1 MEIIPLES
9 EPNQQVLVIL
19 GNQEC
24 TIAVY
29 SRGGYLFMDLMV
41 GSTPVF
47 AGAICNH
54 GANIVPFATELFKG
68 SLHFYDTEG
77 HSRPVWDKL
86 KERFMLLYLDEGESL
101 PEELAY

>member
-19 GNQEC
+19 DNQEC

-29 SRGGYLFMDLMV
+29 SRGGHLFMDLMV
-41 GSTPVF
+41 GQSAVF
-47 AGAICNH
+47 AGAICNN
-54 GANIVPFATELFKG
+54 GANIVPFSTELFKG

-77 HSRPVWDKL
+77 HSNPVWDKL
-86 KERFMLLYLDEGESL
+86 KERFLLLYLAEGESL
-101 PEELAY
+101 PDSLIY